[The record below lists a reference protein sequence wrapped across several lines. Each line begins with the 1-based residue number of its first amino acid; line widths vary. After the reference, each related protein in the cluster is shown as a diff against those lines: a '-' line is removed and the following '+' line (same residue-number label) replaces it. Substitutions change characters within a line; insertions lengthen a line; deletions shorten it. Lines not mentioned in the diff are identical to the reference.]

1 MSTVIDS
8 RHVQKELL
16 LAPSMA
22 ILGMQPQEVSEMT
35 EQSLMDSRHS
45 NFSRQDKPVLVAGAS
60 GFVGSHIARLLV
72 QKGRKVRVM
81 LRLSSK
87 VDALNGLD
95 VEIVHGDVLDPASL
109 RAAMQGCG
117 TVFYSVI
124 DPRFWLTDQ
133 TPIFRNN
140 VEGLD
145 NAIDA
150 ALDCGIERFIF
161 TSTMGTLGLNLVGPV
176 TEDIPFN
183 WHDRAPPY
191 IRARLEAENHLLAAC
206 RERGL
211 PGVALCVANTY
222 GPDDYQP
229 TPHNN
234 MLWQT
239 ACGQSKVTIDVS
251 QPTVDIRDV
260 AQAALLAETYG
271 RIGER
276 YIIAN
281 EYVRN
286 RDFFAMAA
294 AQTGQKPPTVLP
306 YKLAYAVAWIAERVL
321 KLARRKDIM
330 ATTDAIFLSN
340 VFREMDNGKARR
352 ELGWMPRPLSE
363 TVHDAVAWFRTRS
376 PDQT

>member
-1 MSTVIDS
+1 
-8 RHVQKELL
+8 
-16 LAPSMA
+16 
-22 ILGMQPQEVSEMT
+22 MT
-35 EQSLMDSRHS
+35 EQSLKDRSH
-45 NFSRQDKPVLVAGAS
+45 NTFGGQDKPVLVAGAS

-72 QKGRKVRVM
+72 QQGRKVRAMV
-81 LRLSSK
+81 RPSSK
-87 VDALNGLD
+87 VEALKGLD
-95 VEIVHGDVLDPASL
+95 LEMVHGDVLDPASL
-109 RAAMQGCG
+109 RAAMLGCG

-140 VEGLD
+140 VEGLE
-145 NAIDA
+145 NAVDA

-161 TSTMGTLGLNLVGPV
+161 TSTMGTLGLNPNGPV
-176 TEDIPFN
+176 TEDVPFN
-183 WHDRAPPY
+183 WHERAPPY
-191 IRARLEAENHLLAAC
+191 INARLQAENRLLAAC

-222 GPDDYQP
+222 GPEDYQP

-239 ACGQSKVTIDVS
+239 ACGELQVTIDVG

-260 AQAALLAETYG
+260 AQAALLAETHG

-286 RDFFAMAA
+286 RDFFAMAT
-294 AQTGQKPPTVLP
+294 AQTGLKRPMVFP
-306 YKLAYAVAWIAERVL
+306 YPVAYAIAWVAERML
-321 KLARRKDIM
+321 KMAGRTDIM

-340 VFREMDNGKARR
+340 VFREMDHKKAQN
-352 ELGWMPRPLSE
+352 ELGWTPRPLSE
-363 TVHDAVAWFRTRS
+363 TVRDAVSWFKARM
-376 PDQT
+376 PDQP